1 MRSAHQIGPGG
12 ALKLMVPE
20 SMRGKDVE
28 GVLSVNEESATG
40 PVVGDAETWGRGFVA
55 RFAGA
60 WKGEP
65 LATAAG

>member
-1 MRSAHQIGPGG
+1 
-12 ALKLMVPE
+12 MVPE